1 MTSNDNNKKRY
12 LGFDDCHVDERCMRE
27 QIFKVLRETSMTF
40 EQPWFPDE
48 LLSDEI
54 IAEMNKKIKKIFE
67 DDKTQKK
74 IREEAMKLERQNEHN
89 TY

>member
-1 MTSNDNNKKRY
+1 
-12 LGFDDCHVDERCMRE
+12 
-27 QIFKVLRETSMTF
+27 MTF